1 MSNLFKLHSPY
12 KPTGDQPTA
21 IKTLV
26 DSIRSGNDFQTLL
39 GVTGSGKTFTMANII
54 QELQRPALIMAHNKT
69 LAAQLAQEF
78 KEFFPESAVH
88 YFVSYYDYYQPEAYV
103 VKTGSY
109 IEKEATINEEIDRLR
124 HAATESLL
132 TRKDVIIVAS
142 VSCIYG
148 IGEVDQYEAQCLRFE
163 VGKNYIIE
171 NIIKELVMVQFTRS
185 TADWKSGMFLIK
197 WDILEIWPSS
207 SESIIRLEFFWEELE
222 RITRIEHLTHRLID
236 ELHDVVIFPAKHF
249 VTEKWVIESVIPKI
263 REEMENQVKFFTK
276 NGKIVEAERI
286 KMRVEYDLEM
296 LAETGYVNGIE
307 NYSMYLGNRNIGDPP
322 ATLMEFFDKDFLTFV
337 DESHMTIP
345 QIGGMYAGDR
355 ARKENLV
362 GYGFRLPSALENR
375 PLRFPEFE
383 EKIGQT
389 IFVSATPSRYEAE
402 HQKVVAEQV
411 IRPTGLLDPEIAIE
425 DMEYMVDSLM
435 QHIREAT
442 KRWERSLIT
451 TITKK
456 SSEDLATYFAENGL
470 KVRYL
475 HSEIETLERLEI
487 LREYRLGN
495 IDVIVGVNLLRE
507 WLDLPETSF
516 IGILDAEKVGFLR
529 SKTSLLQIIGRA
541 ARNVNGYVIMYSAGC
556 KISDAMRDAIAETN
570 RRREVQIAYNTTHGI
585 TPQTIISSIKE
596 ISIPSKKRETFEW
609 DAIKWNVNAYIKRLE
624 LEMDVAA
631 ANLDY
636 ERAAQ
641 VRDELIEIRKRKQ

>member
-197 WDILEIWPSS
+197 WDIIEIWPSS

-222 RITRIEHLTHRLID
+222 CITRIEHLTHRLID
-236 ELHDVVIFPAKHF
+236 ELDNIVIFPAKHF

-263 REEMENQVKFFTK
+263 REEMENQVKFFTE

-307 NYSMYLGNRNIGDPP
+307 NYSMYLGNRNVGDPP
-322 ATLMEFFDKDFLTFV
+322 ATLMEFFDEDFLTFV

-345 QIGGMYAGDR
+345 QISGMYAGDR
-355 ARKENLV
+355 VRKENLV
-362 GYGFRLPSALENR
+362 NYGFRLPSALENR
-375 PLRFPEFE
+375 PLRFSEFE
-383 EKIGQT
+383 EKIWQT
-389 IFVSATPSRYEAE
+389 IFVSATPSKYESE
-402 HQKVVAEQV
+402 HQKVIAEQV
-411 IRPTGLLDPEIAIE
+411 IRPTGLLDPEISIE

-435 QHIREAT
+435 RHIREAT
-442 KRWERSLIT
+442 ERWERSLIT

-487 LREYRLGN
+487 LRDYRLGN

-507 WLDLPETSF
+507 GLDLPETSF

-541 ARNVNGYVIMYSAGC
+541 ARNVNGYVIMYSACC

-570 RRREVQIAYNTTHGI
+570 RRREVQIAYNSTHHI

-596 ISIPSKKRETFEW
+596 ISIPSKKREIFEW
-609 DAIKWNVNAYIKRLE
+609 DAIKGNVNAYIKRLE

>member
-1 MSNLFKLHSPY
+1 MQKLFKLHSPY
-12 KPTGDQPTA
+12 SPTGDQPEA
-21 IKTLV
+21 IRTIV
-26 DSIRSGNDFQTLL
+26 ESIRSGNDFQTLH
-39 GVTGSGKTFTMANII
+39 GVTGSGKTFTMASII
-54 QELQRPALIMAHNKT
+54 QELGRPALIMAHNKT

-88 YFVSYYDYYQPEAYV
+88 YFVSYYDYYQPEAFV
-103 VKTGSY
+103 VKSGTY

-148 IGEVDQYEAQCLRFE
+148 IGEVAQYEAQCLKFVLNKE
-163 VGKNYIIE
+163 YIIE

-185 TADWKSGMFLIK
+185 TADWKSGMFLVK
-197 WDILEIWPSS
+197 GDVLEIWPSS
-207 SESIIRLEFFWEELE
+207 SESIIRLEFFWDTLE
-222 RITRIEHLTHRLID
+222 RISRVEHLTHRLIEDMD
-236 ELHDVVIFPAKHF
+236 EVVIFPAKHF

-263 REEMENQVKFFTK
+263 KEEMEKQVKFFTE
-276 NGKIVEAERI
+276 NGKLVEAERI

-296 LAETGYVNGIE
+296 LTETWYVNGIE
-307 NYSMYLGNRNIGDPP
+307 NYSMYLGNRNIGEAP
-322 ATLMEFFDKDFLTFV
+322 ATLMEFFDKDFLTFI

-345 QIGGMYAGDR
+345 QIGGMYAWDR

-375 PLRFPEFE
+375 PLRFEEFE
-383 EKIGQT
+383 QKIGQT
-389 IFVSATPSRYEAE
+389 IFVSATPSKYEAAHE
-402 HQKVVAEQV
+402 KVVAKQV
-411 IRPTGLLDPEIAIE
+411 IRPTGLLDPVITIE

-435 QHIREAT
+435 KNIKAAT
-442 KRWERSLIT
+442 ERWERSLIT

-507 WLDLPETSF
+507 GLDLPETSF

-556 KISDAMRDAIAETN
+556 KISDAMRDAIEETSN
-570 RRREVQIAYNTTHGI
+570 RREIQITYNTTHGI
-585 TPQTIISSIKE
+585 TPRTIISSVKE
-596 ISIPSKKRETFEW
+596 VSIPSKKTEAFEEG
-609 DAIKWNVNAYIKRLE
+609 AMMGNVSTYIKRLE

-636 ERAAQ
+636 EKAAQ
-641 VRDELIEIRKRKQ
+641 IRDELITIRKRK